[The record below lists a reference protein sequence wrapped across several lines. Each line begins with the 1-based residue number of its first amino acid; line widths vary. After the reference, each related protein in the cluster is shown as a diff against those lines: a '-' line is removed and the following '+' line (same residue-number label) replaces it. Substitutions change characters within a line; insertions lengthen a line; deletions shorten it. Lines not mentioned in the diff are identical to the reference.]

1 MNHSISL
8 FTWPF
13 SSHRSI
19 IRGNFIV
26 SVLVVLALE
35 EKMASGLNEDVCHE
49 EPVESDSKAQSSIVS
64 ESSVTDSNTHLGL
77 RTSACDIIK
86 QEGIFL

>member
-35 EKMASGLNEDVCHE
+35 EKMASGLNEDVCRE
-49 EPVESDSKAQSSIVS
+49 EPAESDSKAQSSVVS
-64 ESSVTDSNTHLGL
+64 
-77 RTSACDIIK
+77 
-86 QEGIFL
+86 

>member
-1 MNHSISL
+1 
-8 FTWPF
+8 
-13 SSHRSI
+13 
-19 IRGNFIV
+19 
-26 SVLVVLALE
+26 
-35 EKMASGLNEDVCHE
+35 MASRLNEDVCRE

-86 QEGIFL
+86 QEETSL